1 MALEVLS
8 VSLTFGL
15 HAHALS
21 TQAFGT
27 IDWVL
32 NATTARGGAQSM
44 FRAVMPE
51 GQLTLDNTTFDIGGL
66 SQISTFREHLCS
78 SLTLWRCCEPT

>member
-32 NATTARGGAQSM
+32 NATTARGGARGAALQAARRGGPAANGSFDFDVRTSM
-44 FRAVMPE
+44 LAHVVHADAVE
-51 GQLTLDNTTFDIGGL
+51 
-66 SQISTFREHLCS
+66 
-78 SLTLWRCCEPT
+78 